1 MTHDTTRRSVALFSD
16 PAEGWEFVISLT
28 AGDLAEV
35 RMRYRRGELDR
46 LTIMKVRNRFAL
58 P

>member
-1 MTHDTTRRSVALFSD
+1 VALFSD